1 MANYTLIANSQFKPF
16 TYQDFLAPALMATQA
31 HQELENQYSELATKA
46 NVWENLANEQT
57 DPNAYKMYKTYAD
70 DLNMQAE
77 QLAREGLNVTSRKNM
92 LNMRNRY
99 SKEIVPIEQAYK
111 RRAELADEQRK
122 TSLSNPTMFYQR
134 NVSTISLDDFIK
146 NPSLDYGKSYS
157 GALLAQQ
164 VGQMATNLKTA
175 LTGKSRL
182 KGIGLPYQYEQLLQY
197 GYTPQQIQE
206 AITNPQ
212 SGNPVL
218 NTIVEQALNASGM
231 KEWASPQQLREAI
244 AYANQGLYNAI
255 GKSEIKNFKD
265 DFSMQNALAM
275 AAEARQARQAR
286 QKEDVE
292 GITPFNPQALG
303 IQNLKNTD
311 PLSSEISKIYN
322 NFVYK
327 DANGRYKLNAKG
339 RQYIQGIADNY
350 IVKAKYKGKVRY
362 VMAKTGSNKIFYTNG
377 TSKGDFEAAYSE
389 LLNNSRNYSP
399 ISQSEYDLGK
409 RKLVPVNY
417 TSKEYTTDFLLSRA
431 NRGAEDYTPI
441 RVVPRLLNSLGIRGA
456 TDTVTLGTKIHNIYN
471 NTGDVNLGTEYN
483 YPIPSEMQGDFTG
496 QLFSQYQNT
505 PIYQAKLDPVTRKWK
520 QGEAIDLGD
529 IPLSGEGAY
538 KIISVLPSSAGNT
551 IMLQGGKGGNDYKR
565 LIMPIYNKGNQ
576 NDMLRNSIAMEALSG
591 MLRHGRH
598 AKIKGN
604 DYERDEAGNIK
615 FEGRPLSPGEQEKYY
630 QLYLQNTNSLASSV
644 YGVVPS
650 FSVEKYKIQ
659 Q

>member
-31 HQELENQYSELATKA
+31 HQELENQYSELSTKA

-70 DLNMQAE
+70 DLNTQAE

-111 RRAELADEQRK
+111 RREELAAEQRK
-122 TSLSNPTMFYQR
+122 AALSNPTMFYQR
-134 NVSTISLDDFIK
+134 NASTISLDDFIK

-265 DFSMQNALAM
+265 DFSMQNALDRIR
-275 AAEARQARQAR
+275 AARAQQAQ
-286 QKEDVE
+286 QK
-292 GITPFNPQALG
+292 GGFQLNPSNIYSSREKTKEEQEFENNKKRFSQYFYKDAQGRTKLTYAG
-303 IQNLKNTD
+303 WKEYHRKIYDNVGSVTISSTTGTSWSNPGSGQR
-311 PLSSEISKIYN
+311 LSSEFKDFIDSLGGRKYMGTGTTNKNGKIDYHPGEVGN
-322 NFVYK
+322 LWAKYTSSPTATSARF
-327 DANGRYKLNAKG
+327 DAMKTTE
-339 RQYIQGIADNY
+339 YIYDVPQSQEYQRNY
-350 IVKAKYKGKVRY
+350 KAK
-362 VMAKTGSNKIFYTNG
+362 
-377 TSKGDFEAAYSE
+377 
-389 LLNNSRNYSP
+389 
-399 ISQSEYDLGK
+399 
-409 RKLVPVNY
+409 
-417 TSKEYTTDFLLSRA
+417 LSRA
-431 NRGAEDYTPI
+431 IGSTGDLTEVDYDSKNNKWESIGKLSFSDFDTDDYTLVA
-441 RVVPRLLNSLGIRGA
+441 RA
-456 TDTVTLGTKIHNIYN
+456 
-471 NTGDVNLGTEYN
+471 
-483 YPIPSEMQGDFTG
+483 PSEIGTTLFILKEGDKKAKRYLAPSG
-496 QLFSQYQNT
+496 VNT
-505 PIYQAKLDPVTRKWK
+505 TMEGGRDQAITEML
-520 QGEAIDLGD
+520 
-529 IPLSGEGAY
+529 
-538 KIISVLPSSAGNT
+538 NT
-551 IMLQGGKGGNDYKR
+551 QRMLQNPNLTPQQR
-565 LIMPIYNKGNQ
+565 LKLENHYDN
-576 NDMLRNSIAMEALSG
+576 LSQQQ
-591 MLRHGRH
+591 MM
-598 AKIKGN
+598 
-604 DYERDEAGNIK
+604 
-615 FEGRPLSPGEQEKYY
+615 FESGLDLTNTTETQKYPNY
-630 QLYLQNTNSLASSV
+630 YI
-644 YGVVPS
+644 P
-650 FSVEKYKIQ
+650 
-659 Q
+659 

>member
-31 HQELENQYSELATKA
+31 HQELENQYSELSTKA

-70 DLNMQAE
+70 DLNTQAE

-111 RRAELADEQRK
+111 RREELAAEQRK
-122 TSLSNPTMFYQR
+122 AALSNPTMFYQR
-134 NVSTISLDDFIK
+134 NASTISLDDFIK

-265 DFSMQNALAM
+265 DFSMQNALDRIR
-275 AAEARQARQAR
+275 AARAQQAQQAQ
-286 QKEDVE
+286 QK
-292 GITPFNPQALG
+292 GGFQLNPSNIYSSREKTKEEQEFENNKKRFSQYFYKDAQGRTKLTYAG
-303 IQNLKNTD
+303 WKEYHRKIYDNVGSVTISSTTGTSWSNPGSGQR
-311 PLSSEISKIYN
+311 LSSEFKDFIDSLGGRKYMGTGTTNKNGKIDYHPGEVGN
-322 NFVYK
+322 LWAKYTSSPTATSARF
-327 DANGRYKLNAKG
+327 DAMKTTE
-339 RQYIQGIADNY
+339 YIYDVPQSQEYQRNY
-350 IVKAKYKGKVRY
+350 KAK
-362 VMAKTGSNKIFYTNG
+362 
-377 TSKGDFEAAYSE
+377 
-389 LLNNSRNYSP
+389 
-399 ISQSEYDLGK
+399 
-409 RKLVPVNY
+409 
-417 TSKEYTTDFLLSRA
+417 LSRA
-431 NRGAEDYTPI
+431 IGSTGDLTEVDYDSKNNKWESIGKLSFSDFDTDDYTLVA
-441 RVVPRLLNSLGIRGA
+441 RA
-456 TDTVTLGTKIHNIYN
+456 
-471 NTGDVNLGTEYN
+471 
-483 YPIPSEMQGDFTG
+483 PSEIGTTLFILKKGDKKAKRYLAPSG
-496 QLFSQYQNT
+496 VNT
-505 PIYQAKLDPVTRKWK
+505 TMEGGRDQAITEML
-520 QGEAIDLGD
+520 
-529 IPLSGEGAY
+529 
-538 KIISVLPSSAGNT
+538 NT
-551 IMLQGGKGGNDYKR
+551 QRMLQNPNLTPQQR
-565 LIMPIYNKGNQ
+565 LKLENHYDN
-576 NDMLRNSIAMEALSG
+576 LSQQQ
-591 MLRHGRH
+591 MM
-598 AKIKGN
+598 
-604 DYERDEAGNIK
+604 
-615 FEGRPLSPGEQEKYY
+615 FESGLDLTNTTETQKYPNY
-630 QLYLQNTNSLASSV
+630 YI
-644 YGVVPS
+644 P
-650 FSVEKYKIQ
+650 
-659 Q
+659 

>member
-175 LTGKSRL
+175 LTGKGRL

-212 SGNPVL
+212 NGNPVL

-265 DFSMQNALAM
+265 DFSMQNALDRIR
-275 AAEARQARQAR
+275 AARAQQAQQAQ
-286 QKEDVE
+286 QKGGFQLNPSNIYSSREKAKEEQEFENNKKRFSQYFYKDAQGRTKLTYAGWKE
-292 GITPFNPQALG
+292 YHRKIYDNAGPPITSSTTGISISTSG
-303 IQNLKNTD
+303 SGRR
-311 PLSSEISKIYN
+311 LSSEFKEFITS
-322 NFVYK
+322 
-327 DANGRYKLNAKG
+327 
-339 RQYIQGIADNY
+339 
-350 IVKAKYKGKVRY
+350 VKKNLK
-362 VMAKTGSNKIFYTNG
+362 SQFFIF
-377 TSKGDFEAAYSE
+377 
-389 LLNNSRNYSP
+389 
-399 ISQSEYDLGK
+399 I
-409 RKLVPVNY
+409 
-417 TSKEYTTDFLLSRA
+417 
-431 NRGAEDYTPI
+431 
-441 RVVPRLLNSLGIRGA
+441 
-456 TDTVTLGTKIHNIYN
+456 
-471 NTGDVNLGTEYN
+471 
-483 YPIPSEMQGDFTG
+483 
-496 QLFSQYQNT
+496 
-505 PIYQAKLDPVTRKWK
+505 
-520 QGEAIDLGD
+520 
-529 IPLSGEGAY
+529 
-538 KIISVLPSSAGNT
+538 
-551 IMLQGGKGGNDYKR
+551 
-565 LIMPIYNKGNQ
+565 
-576 NDMLRNSIAMEALSG
+576 
-591 MLRHGRH
+591 
-598 AKIKGN
+598 
-604 DYERDEAGNIK
+604 
-615 FEGRPLSPGEQEKYY
+615 
-630 QLYLQNTNSLASSV
+630 
-644 YGVVPS
+644 
-650 FSVEKYKIQ
+650 
-659 Q
+659 